1 MLGFVY
7 LHSESTHGLTTLI
20 HRTRSLWLK
29 MPSVSAFHVIALT
42 TILLSPIL
50 LRSSAQDTCVA
61 SSQPNPVAQI
71 YANFPTGTFNATLAI
86 IPISLAT
93 ARDIIPSRFSILES
107 AYRALLPNFPA
118 DMYPVLMQAG
128 LDHDIQLAAYNI
140 SVPDFQRFGWS
151 FPFIDL
157 LGDGYSSFTWAPAQM
172 ISADHQI
179 AINGSRDYG
188 TTVYA
193 TDFEPGCD
201 AYGHLRGRATYFRGR
216 ATDDSGIYAH
226 LDFSPLEK
234 GTHNPFPVEFYQ
246 NITNQPIFGDGT
258 QCDSQV
264 RLFNSTINQG
274 EFAPVPVK
282 GTIFSNLEPL
292 GNMEGLGDVFGLL
305 IDTPF
310 VEYNGLDCASLKGYQ
325 GTGSGD

>member
-1 MLGFVY
+1 
-7 LHSESTHGLTTLI
+7 
-20 HRTRSLWLK
+20 
-29 MPSVSAFHVIALT
+29 
-42 TILLSPIL
+42 
-50 LRSSAQDTCVA
+50 
-61 SSQPNPVAQI
+61 
-71 YANFPTGTFNATLAI
+71 
-86 IPISLAT
+86 
-93 ARDIIPSRFSILES
+93 
-107 AYRALLPNFPA
+107 
-118 DMYPVLMQAG
+118 MYPVLMQAG

-140 SVPDFQRFGWS
+140 SVQDFQRFGWS

-193 TDFEPGCD
+193 TNFEPGCD
-201 AYGHLRGRATYFRGR
+201 AYGHLRGRSTYFRGT
-216 ATDDSGIYAH
+216 ATDDSGIYAD
-226 LDFSPLEK
+226 LDFAPLDQ
-234 GTHNPFPVEFYQ
+234 GIYSPFPVEFYQ

-264 RLFNSTINQG
+264 RLFNSSINQG

-292 GNMEGLGDVFGLL
+292 GAMEGLGDVFGLL